1 MRTTRQNLSQNKR
14 NPVATATHRT
24 PGPRQL
30 RTQKAI
36 AKIGM
41 AGSLGSLF
49 VSGFFKFQGAQKL
62 HIYSGFGLLA
72 FSVWHHLL
80 NQPQTKR
87 RL

>member
-1 MRTTRQNLSQNKR
+1 MRTTKRHLSPNKS
-14 NPVATATHRT
+14 NPVATAVQQT

-30 RTQKAI
+30 RTQKSI

-80 NQPQTKR
+80 NQPKTKR
-87 RL
+87 RP

>member
-1 MRTTRQNLSQNKR
+1 MHTTRRNRSQNKS
-14 NPVATATHRT
+14 NPVATAAQQT

-30 RTQKAI
+30 RTQKSI

-49 VSGFFKFQGAQKL
+49 VSGFFKFKGAQKL

-72 FSVWHHLL
+72 FGVWHHLL
-80 NQPQTKR
+80 NQPKTKR
-87 RL
+87 RP